1 MSPYLLTIL
10 IAVCAFF
17 VVAALIVMISVMNSS
32 NISKEDR
39 IETLEQLLFECEE
52 ERNGEGNGRGQKEA

>member
-17 VVAALIVMISVMNSS
+17 VVAALVVMISVMNSS

-52 ERNGEGNGRGQKEA
+52 ERNGEGNEGR

>member
-10 IAVCAFF
+10 IAVCTFI
-17 VVAALIVMISVMNSS
+17 VVTTLVVMISVMNSS

-52 ERNGEGNGRGQKEA
+52 ERNGEGNEGR